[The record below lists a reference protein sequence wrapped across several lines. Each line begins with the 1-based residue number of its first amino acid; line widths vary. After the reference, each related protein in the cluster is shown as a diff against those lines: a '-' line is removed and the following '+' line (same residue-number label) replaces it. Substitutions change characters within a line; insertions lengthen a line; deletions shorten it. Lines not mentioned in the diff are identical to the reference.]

1 MAAAAGSPAGPTQDL
16 RVTLVQGDTAW
27 HDPSANRAKYDALL
41 APLRGATD
49 LVVLPET
56 FTSGFSNDAIHRA
69 ETMDGPTVAWIREKA
84 AALGAVVTGSV
95 QIRDDAAAS
104 DTIARAPGADGPAPG
119 VFNRLLWATPAGELR
134 HYDKR
139 HLFRM
144 AREHERYAS
153 GRERITVDLLGWR
166 VCPLV
171 CYDLRFPVFIRNRF
185 GHEAPG
191 RFDYDLLVFV
201 ANWPS
206 ARRYAWSTLLRARAI
221 ENLACVAAVNRV
233 GSDGNGITYS
243 GDSVALDELGM
254 PLVELGDREQ
264 VVTATFSAEK
274 LRAHRER
281 FPAQLDADR
290 FVIE

>member
-1 MAAAAGSPAGPTQDL
+1 MEDL
-16 RVTLVQGDTAW
+16 RVSLVQAATVW
-27 HDPSANRAKYDALL
+27 HDPRANRELYARLM
-41 APLRGATD
+41 APLAGSTD

-56 FTSGFSNDAIHRA
+56 FTSGFSNEAIHRA
-69 ETMDGPTVAWIREKA
+69 EGMDGPTVAWIREQA
-84 AALGAVVTGSV
+84 VQVGAVVTGSV
-95 QIRDDAAAS
+95 QIREGD
-104 DTIARAPGADGPAPG
+104 G
-119 VFNRLLWATPAGELR
+119 VFNRLLWATPQGGLQY
-134 HYDKR
+134 YDKR

-144 AREHERYAS
+144 AKEHERYAS
-153 GRERITVDLLGWR
+153 GRQRMTVELKGWR

-185 GHEAPG
+185 GVEVAD

-206 ARRYAWSTLLRARAI
+206 ARRHAWRTLLQARAI

-233 GSDGNGITYS
+233 GTDGNDIHYS

-254 PLVELGDREQ
+254 PLVEFGPQQQ
-264 VVTATFSAEK
+264 VATVSFSAQA
-274 LRAHRER
+274 LLAHRAR

-290 FVIE
+290 FDLRD